1 MQLPHK
7 NMPMEWLRTLVTVV
21 DSGGFSQA
29 GELLSRTQPAIS
41 RQVKEL
47 EERIGRQLLLRSG
60 RSLNV
65 TESGLRV
72 YEQAKKILMLNDEL
86 FMEFSGSSVTG
97 KLHLGIPS
105 EFASV
110 LLPRIIG
117 SFSQSYP
124 DVSLEVTSDLSR
136 NLLAK
141 GKRDQFDLIL
151 ALQEDIQKD
160 TQEGP
165 LEETQVSEDNVVLKD
180 DLVWVA
186 SPKYSAHLL
195 KPLPLVLAPKGCI
208 YRKRAESV
216 LRSMEIP
223 WRNVFTIPDLNGIQS
238 ALEAGLGIT
247 ALTRS
252 TVPDSLRILRPSKN
266 LPKLGEIGIGLHF
279 KNHRPSHAATRLAEH
294 LQNGLLA
301 S

>member
-1 MQLPHK
+1 MQQPHK
-7 NMPMEWLRTLVTVV
+7 NIPMEWLRTLVTVI
-21 DSGGFSQA
+21 DTGGFSQA

-41 RQVKEL
+41 RQIKEL
-47 EERIGRQLLLRSG
+47 EERLGRQLLLRSG
-60 RSLNV
+60 RTLNV

-72 YEQAKKILMLNDEL
+72 YDQAKRILALNDEL
-86 FMEFSGSSVTG
+86 LLEFSGSSVTG

-117 SFSQSYP
+117 SFSQNYP

-151 ALQEDIQKD
+151 ALQEDSQTSDENI
-160 TQEGP
+160 
-165 LEETQVSEDNVVLKD
+165 VLKD

-186 SPKYSAHLL
+186 SPKFSAHLL
-195 KPLPLVLAPKGCI
+195 KPLPLVLAPDGCM
-208 YRKRAESV
+208 YRKRAEAV
-216 LRSMEIP
+216 LQSADIP

-252 TVPDSLRILRPSKN
+252 TVPESLRVLRPSKN

-279 KNHRPSHAATRLAEH
+279 KSRRPSHAAARLAEH
-294 LQNGLLA
+294 LQSGLMA
-301 S
+301 N

>member
-1 MQLPHK
+1 MQLSHK
-7 NMPMEWLRTLVTVV
+7 NLPTEWLRTLVTVV
-21 DSGGFSQA
+21 DCGGFSQA
-29 GELLSRTQPAIS
+29 GELLARTQPAIS
-41 RQVKEL
+41 RQIKEL
-47 EERIGRQLLLRSG
+47 EERLGRQLLLRSG
-60 RSLNV
+60 RTLNL

-72 YEQAKKILMLNDEL
+72 YDQAKKILALNDEL
-86 FMEFSGSSVTG
+86 VFEFSGASVTG

-117 SFSQSYP
+117 QFSQSYP
-124 DVSLEVTSDLSR
+124 EVSLEVTSDLSR

-141 GKRDQFDLIL
+141 GQKDRFDLIL
-151 ALQEDIQKD
+151 ALQEKPD
-160 TQEGP
+160 TAEGQ
-165 LEETQVSEDNVVLKD
+165 LVIRD

-186 SPKYSAHLL
+186 SHKHSAHLL
-195 KPLPLVLAPKGCI
+195 KPLPLVLAPEGCM

-216 LRSMEIP
+216 LQAAGIAS
-223 WRNVFTIPDLNGIQS
+223 RNVFTIPDLNGIQS

-252 TVPDSLRILRPSKN
+252 TVPESLRILRPSRT
-266 LPKLGEIGIGLHF
+266 LPKLGEISIGLHF
-279 KNHRPSHAATRLAEH
+279 KNRRPSEAAMRLAEH
-294 LQNGLLA
+294 LQSGLSL

>member
-1 MQLPHK
+1 MQQPHK
-7 NMPMEWLRTLVTVV
+7 NIPMEWLRTLVTVI
-21 DSGGFSQA
+21 DTGGFSQA

-41 RQVKEL
+41 RQIKEL
-47 EERIGRQLLLRSG
+47 EERLGRQLLLRSG
-60 RSLNV
+60 RTLNV

-72 YEQAKKILMLNDEL
+72 YDQAKRILALNDEL
-86 FMEFSGSSVTG
+86 LLEFSGNSVTG

-117 SFSQSYP
+117 SFSQNYP

-151 ALQEDIQKD
+151 ALQEDSQTFDENI
-160 TQEGP
+160 
-165 LEETQVSEDNVVLKD
+165 VLKD

-186 SPKYSAHLL
+186 SPKFSAHLL
-195 KPLPLVLAPKGCI
+195 KPLPLVLAPDGCM
-208 YRKRAESV
+208 YRKRAETV
-216 LRSMEIP
+216 LQSADIP

-252 TVPDSLRILRPSKN
+252 TVPESLRILRPSGS

-279 KNHRPSHAATRLAEH
+279 KSNRPSPAAMRLAEH
-294 LQNGLLA
+294 LQSGLLA
-301 S
+301 N

>member
-1 MQLPHK
+1 MHLPHK
-7 NMPMEWLRTLVTVV
+7 NIPMEWLRTLVTVV

-41 RQVKEL
+41 RQIKEL
-47 EERIGRQLLLRSG
+47 EERLGRQLLLRSG
-60 RSLNV
+60 RTLNV

-72 YEQAKKILMLNDEL
+72 YEQAKQILALNDEL
-86 FMEFSGSSVTG
+86 LLEFSGSSVTG

-117 SFSQSYP
+117 SFSQNYP

-151 ALQEDIQKD
+151 ALQETPASSDENI
-160 TQEGP
+160 
-165 LEETQVSEDNVVLKD
+165 VLKD

-186 SPKYSAHLL
+186 SPKFSAHLL
-195 KPLPLVLAPKGCI
+195 KPLPLVLAPEGCM
-208 YRKRAESV
+208 YRKRAETV
-216 LRSMEIP
+216 LQAANIP

-252 TVPDSLRILRPSKN
+252 TVPESLRILRPSKK

-279 KNHRPSHAATRLAEH
+279 KSRRPSHAAARLAEH
-294 LQNGLLA
+294 LQSGLMA
-301 S
+301 N